1 MGDRLELKAN
11 LLRVAKLEPEPT
23 RAEKLRDLARQAADY
38 LSQVDYDAYFDTL
51 IPPSGKQEKEFTEF
65 SLSALKESKKNLEA
79 FLRIHKKPTMQFKRQ
94 IAEKTLLVGLGS
106 TVFREAKYTS
116 HEVIIDDA
124 QIAWFENLVE
134 THPSS
139 EGWKMTSG
147 SLSSSLTST
156 RTPSV
161 MAGSVSSMR

>member
-79 FLRIHKKPTMQFKRQ
+79 FLLLADQEQVEAARNQVSARSAFFAAPEPRAEEAVGDGEAVGEPAAMAEDQVAAEDQ
-94 IAEKTLLVGLGS
+94 IAALDVQG
-106 TVFREAKYTS
+106 
-116 HEVIIDDA
+116 
-124 QIAWFENLVE
+124 
-134 THPSS
+134 
-139 EGWKMTSG
+139 
-147 SLSSSLTST
+147 
-156 RTPSV
+156 
-161 MAGSVSSMR
+161 